1 MAVLFRLG
9 MQDDFPHP
17 MGSAVQQQ
25 CLDHVPVAPG
35 VDPGHGGLVVAVDTH
50 LHCDVLPQE
59 ALRRIDA
66 ELAQFRCTGDQQV
79 FTVLQ
84 PGQVDQ
90 RLQTLA

>member
-9 MQDDFPHP
+9 TQDDFPHP
-17 MGSAVQQQ
+17 MSSAVQQQ
-25 CLDHVPVAPG
+25 YLNHVPVAPG
-35 VDPGHGGLVVAVDTH
+35 VDPGHGGRTVALDTH
-50 LHCDVLPQE
+50 PHGNALPQE
-59 ALRRIDA
+59 ALRCIDA
-66 ELAQFRCTGDQQV
+66 ELAQFRSAGDQQV